1 MDFFGQPPSNR
12 AAIHEELFNIA
23 YYGNGF
29 NHNELYNMP
38 VPLRRFYAQ
47 KLVQAKKKEAD
58 EIKKVS
64 QKNQSQIQQPDI
76 QKS

>member
-1 MDFFGQPPSNR
+1 
-12 AAIHEELFNIA
+12 
-23 YYGNGF
+23 
-29 NHNELYNMP
+29 MP

-47 KLVQAKKKEAD
+47 KLVEAKKKEAD